1 MKLSKQ
7 ERIGVLII
15 AVIIILG
22 LGIFFFIVP
31 KFNEMS
37 DAQKKLDSKNKEYQ
51 QVIAKADTKDS
62 LKDDI
67 ITAYKEGQDLADMF
81 FEEMTTYQA
90 DQELRAFLDQCK
102 EKKINVV
109 VESLDVT
116 PPAVSTLSLSFFE
129 EPEITY
135 NLKTYATQ
143 GQTAS
148 DDELEA
154 AARRLQM
161 MTALSA
167 TQDVASI
174 SVSFKAIAE
183 NPDEMM
189 KFVDAINEYTKSED
203 GKQVRK
209 AMMLNELRLNYPEV
223 EEKYNE
229 MLTELQEEISKRSD
243 EELKKQWGDDAAVDD
258 EEEDEIPLNPN
269 EEEEEKEGTKS
280 VSDSIYSIDA
290 TITFYSVERMQD
302 PTDLLD
308 AQDAA

>member
-81 FEEMTTYQA
+81 FEELTTYQA

-229 MLTELQEEISKRSD
+229 MLTELQEEISKKSD

>member
-81 FEEMTTYQA
+81 FEELTTYQA

-102 EKKINVV
+102 EKEINVV

>member
-81 FEEMTTYQA
+81 FEELTTYQA

-148 DDELEA
+148 DDEIEA